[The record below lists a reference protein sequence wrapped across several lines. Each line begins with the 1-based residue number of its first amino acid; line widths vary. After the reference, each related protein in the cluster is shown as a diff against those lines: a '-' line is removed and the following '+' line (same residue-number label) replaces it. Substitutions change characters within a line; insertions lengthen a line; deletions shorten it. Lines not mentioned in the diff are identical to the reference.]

1 MKKILIHER
10 VRKING
16 GFSYIPTRFLTSG
29 FLESLK
35 QKELLLYLFL
45 VIVSDRNGL
54 SYYSYDRICTTLEM
68 DIEDY
73 IEARNSL
80 IRKDLIAFDGTLFQ
94 VLELPERVP
103 SRPAGRTDAYDAL

>member
-68 DIEDY
+68 DIEQRPHGFR
-73 IEARNSL
+73 RNGFSGSGASGKSPCQTG
-80 IRKDLIAFDGTLFQ
+80 REDGCI
-94 VLELPERVP
+94 
-103 SRPAGRTDAYDAL
+103 